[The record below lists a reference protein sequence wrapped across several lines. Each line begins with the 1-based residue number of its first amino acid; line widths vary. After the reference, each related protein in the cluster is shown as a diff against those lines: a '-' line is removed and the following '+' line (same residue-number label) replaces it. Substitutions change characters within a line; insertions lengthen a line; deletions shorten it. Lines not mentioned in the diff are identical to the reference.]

1 LGVAAFDDAGC
12 SVRSQAE
19 SPRRVKVKAKV
30 KPEVENRRF
39 HPPSR
44 IRAPLT

>member
-1 LGVAAFDDAGC
+1 VAAFDDAGC

-19 SPRRVKVKAKV
+19 RPKKVKVKAKV
-30 KPEVENRRF
+30 KPEVENRRLRP
-39 HPPSR
+39 HTT